1 MENGSPCLLFL
12 TWQRAH
18 EEETREGAEWSF
30 KNCFTALMFLKPEL
44 LLDLKGII
52 RQGIL
57 HPLPLFKGEC
67 ITDFLTAAVGENAL
81 FIGDVTLF
89 SFVKTATER
98 AGEIMFR
105 KDICQHLPSPCASL
119 LAHIHTFTYSLSHV
133 HIHTH
138 THTPGGLINY
148 L

>member
-1 MENGSPCLLFL
+1 
-12 TWQRAH
+12 
-18 EEETREGAEWSF
+18 
-30 KNCFTALMFLKPEL
+30 MFLKPEL

-89 SFVKTATER
+89 SFVKTATES

-119 LAHIHTFTYSLSHV
+119 LAHTHTFTYSLSHV

-138 THTPGGLINY
+138 THTRRPY
-148 L
+148 